1 MFKKIDRL
9 NLNEIDEDMK
19 GTIQAALL
27 AVMLAVPG
35 IVSAKQIEQWI
46 YRDSQYSVITKQLN
60 DVRMVG
66 EYTAYQA
73 ANIIARTL
81 YAEARSDG
89 VEDGFMP
96 VASVIY
102 NRANGKKEDFAKAC
116 LKKWQFSC
124 WNGMTDVERTPAG
137 FKIKIPASVN
147 KSRMNLKLWR
157 SCLAIASEML
167 AGSFKP
173 VTNANSYYA
182 TSMKKPPSWGKEL
195 TDVVVFGG
203 HKFGYLKQ
211 HAKFI

>member
-1 MFKKIDRL
+1 
-9 NLNEIDEDMK
+9 
-19 GTIQAALL
+19 
-27 AVMLAVPG
+27 
-35 IVSAKQIEQWI
+35 
-46 YRDSQYSVITKQLN
+46 
-60 DVRMVG
+60 MVG
-66 EYTAYQA
+66 DYTAYQV

-89 VEDGFMP
+89 VEYGFKP

-124 WNGMTDVERTPAG
+124 WNGLPDAEKSPDG
-137 FKIKIPASVN
+137 FKIKIPPSVN
-147 KSRMNLKLWR
+147 KSKTNLKLWQ
-157 SCLAIASEML
+157 SCLEIAAEML

-182 TSMKKPPSWGKEL
+182 TSMKNPPSWGKEL
-195 TDVVVFGG
+195 TDVIDLGG

-211 HAKFI
+211 HAKFV